1 VTLIG
6 LILSLDR
13 QTHIASA
20 GRQQAH
26 LCIPVRGN
34 QEIQDACL
42 SPPPHLPT
50 SRLRQQY
57 PTHLLPMRTEGVD
70 HPRHYTHNARLS
82 LPNNYAISRS
92 RLCNHHSLSSP
103 RVSRRLHYLQ
113 ALSTPLVILL
123 PLRRP
128 SQTSFPS
135 MMANFCLSSIVPRR
149 FRTLSPQVQ
158 RID

>member
-1 VTLIG
+1 MTLIG

-20 GRQQAH
+20 GRQQVH

-34 QEIQDACL
+34 RKIQDACL

-50 SRLRQQY
+50 SRLLQYY
-57 PTHLLPMRTEGVD
+57 PTHLLPMRAEGAD
-70 HPRHYTHNARLS
+70 HPRHYTHNAPLS
-82 LPNNYAISRS
+82 LPNNYAILRS

-103 RVSRRLHYLQ
+103 KVSQRLHYLQ

-128 SQTSFPS
+128 PQTSFPL
-135 MMANFCLSSIVPRR
+135 MMANFYLFSIVPQR